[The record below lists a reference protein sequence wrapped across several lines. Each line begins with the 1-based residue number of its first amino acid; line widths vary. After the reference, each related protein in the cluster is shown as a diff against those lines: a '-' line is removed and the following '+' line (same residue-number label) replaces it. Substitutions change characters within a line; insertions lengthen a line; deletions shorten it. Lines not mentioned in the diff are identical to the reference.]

1 MANPFFDVSIH
12 RRILTL
18 AIPMVISNIT
28 VPLLGLV
35 DTAVI
40 GHLDHAWFLGGV
52 ALGSTVI
59 SLSFWLLGF
68 LRMSTTG
75 LAAQALGQSH
85 KAQVAMVFVQG
96 VICALGLSVLMLLCQ
111 SWLIDSVLSMS
122 QASEQVQ
129 RYAREY
135 FFVRVWSA
143 PAALMNFVILG
154 WLLGNQNSRLPMV
167 LVIVSNVVNIALD
180 MLFVLGFEWQVKGVA
195 AASVL
200 ADYLAM
206 LLGLSFVYRQW
217 VRQQL
222 PALSNLWRTSLQG
235 MGRLLALNR
244 DIFIRSLCLQCTLF
258 FITFQGANYGDDVVA
273 ANAILMSFVMVIS
286 YAMDGIAYALEALVG
301 HSMGAKDRTQL
312 KLDILGAIFWGALV
326 CALLSSG
333 FYLAKPWLIAA
344 MSSIETVQAQ
354 AALYWPWLVAMPM
367 VSVWC
372 YLFDGIFVGATKA
385 KSMRNS
391 MILATV
397 SFVLVFF
404 ATQTWQNHSLWLAFS
419 VFMLCRGLSLGYV
432 LWSQWRRGVF
442 LLRES

>member
-75 LAAQALGQSH
+75 LTAQAVGQS
-85 KAQVAMVFVQG
+85 KADQVAMVFVQG
-96 VICALGLSVLMLLCQ
+96 VVCALGLAALLLLCQ
-111 SWLIDSVLSMS
+111 SWLIDGVLAMS
-122 QASEQVQ
+122 QASDQVQ
-129 RYAREY
+129 HYAREY

-180 MLFVLGFEWQVKGVA
+180 VLFVLGFEWQVQGVA

-200 ADYLAM
+200 ADYIAM

-217 VRQQL
+217 AEQRL
-222 PALSNLWRTSLQG
+222 PCLSNLLRTCFQG
-235 MGRLLALNR
+235 MGRLVALNR

-301 HSMGAKDRTQL
+301 HSFGAQSRTQL
-312 KLDILGAIFWGALV
+312 KMDIFGAMFWGALV
-326 CALLSSG
+326 CALLSG
-333 FYLAKPWLIAA
+333 AFYFAQSPLIAM
-344 MSSIETVQAQ
+344 MSSIDSVQTQ
-354 AALYWPWLVAMPM
+354 AARYWPWLVAMPM

-372 YLFDGIFVGATKA
+372 YLLDGIFVGATKG

-391 MILATV
+391 MMVATAL
-397 SFVLVFF
+397 FALVFLT
-404 ATQTWQNHSLWLAFS
+404 TQSWQNHSLWLAFS
-419 VFMLCRGLSLGYV
+419 VFMLCRGLSLGFV
-432 LWSQWRRGVF
+432 LWSQWRKGVF
-442 LLRES
+442 WG